1 MSERA
6 VVQQNK
12 EAKAF
17 EAFALHTDKHYDP
30 GIAEFHRAA
39 VRAEQLLRDSEIT
52 VDAEELLDELNLK
65 WPFHGQD
72 ITVAGRLYVCGDIEH
87 IEG

>member
-39 VRAEQLLRDSEIT
+39 VGAEQLLRDSEM
-52 VDAEELLDELNLK
+52 DADTAEGLLDELNLK

-72 ITVAGRLYVCGDIEH
+72 ITVAG
-87 IEG
+87 